1 MLIPLAVGQQTEL
14 GIVQKEREV
23 GKFYRTFLQRRCG
36 SVNKQG
42 PVALAHRGTKI
53 RHQLLRKKKLL
64 LQGQPARR
72 QETKLQSVF

>member
-36 SVNKQG
+36 SINKQG
-42 PVALAHRGTKI
+42 PVALAHRG
-53 RHQLLRKKKLL
+53 Q
-64 LQGQPARR
+64 
-72 QETKLQSVF
+72 